1 MHNTIM
7 NTIFEEKKHSLLQIL
22 HHLALHHNRDYYVSM
37 IPIVEK
43 LEPDDRDI
51 LESYQ
56 QAIDMDYW
64 KLFQS
69 KEAFSDT
76 RNLIEFLITLQ

>member
-1 MHNTIM
+1 
-7 NTIFEEKKHSLLQIL
+7 
-22 HHLALHHNRDYYVSM
+22 M

-43 LEPDDRDI
+43 LEPDDLDI

-76 RNLIEFLITLQ
+76 RNLIESLITLQ